1 MIKRQTLFRILN
13 YVFIGLAVLSC
24 GKSGPEEG
32 VSRLKEIRNRGQ
44 LIAVTDYNSTNYF
57 IYRGKPMGYQY
68 DLLKKLANE
77 IGVELR
83 IKVNK
88 DLDESFNL
96 LNKGEC
102 DIMAFNLT
110 ITEERKNKIDFTIP
124 HTQARQV
131 LVQRKPEGWSKMS
144 QGQMDR
150 KLIRNQLELKGK
162 VIWVRSNSSYAQRL
176 KNLSEEIG
184 GGIKI
189 VEKDKY
195 IEEQLIALVSK
206 GEIDFTVC
214 DENLAKVN
222 STYYPN
228 IDVKTAIS
236 FPQNLAWGVKKGADS
251 LRLFVNEWLQD
262 YKKTL
267 DYALIYNKYY
277 KNRRSAIIRKSEYYT
292 ISSGKISPYDPIIK
306 KYSKKVEWD
315 WRLIASLIFQESRFN
330 PKAQSWAGAKGLM
343 QLMPSVAER
352 FNVPDRTDP
361 QQNIRGGIELLDWL
375 DQRLKKKGIKDE
387 EARLK
392 FILASYNVGM
402 GHILDAR
409 RLAKKYGKDPDKW
422 ENNVDEFIL
431 KKSNPKYYKD
441 EVVYYGYRRGTETYN
456 YVRQIL
462 DRYEHYKNLIESG

>member
-1 MIKRQTLFRILN
+1 M
-13 YVFIGLAVLSC
+13 
-24 GKSGPEEG
+24 
-32 VSRLKEIRNRGQ
+32 
-44 LIAVTDYNSTNYF
+44 
-57 IYRGKPMGYQY
+57 
-68 DLLKKLANE
+68 
-77 IGVELR
+77 
-83 IKVNK
+83 
-88 DLDESFNL
+88 
-96 LNKGEC
+96 
-102 DIMAFNLT
+102 
-110 ITEERKNKIDFTIP
+110 
-124 HTQARQV
+124 
-131 LVQRKPEGWSKMS
+131 
-144 QGQMDR
+144 
-150 KLIRNQLELKGK
+150 
-162 VIWVRSNSSYAQRL
+162 
-176 KNLSEEIG
+176 
-184 GGIKI
+184 
-189 VEKDKY
+189 
-195 IEEQLIALVSK
+195 
-206 GEIDFTVC
+206 
-214 DENLAKVN
+214 
-222 STYYPN
+222 
-228 IDVKTAIS
+228 
-236 FPQNLAWGVKKGADS
+236 
-251 LRLFVNEWLQD
+251 FVNEWLQD

-441 EVVYYGYRRGTETYN
+441 EVVYYGYCRGTETYN

>member
-1 MIKRQTLFRILN
+1 
-13 YVFIGLAVLSC
+13 
-24 GKSGPEEG
+24 
-32 VSRLKEIRNRGQ
+32 
-44 LIAVTDYNSTNYF
+44 
-57 IYRGKPMGYQY
+57 MGYQY
-68 DLLKKLANE
+68 DLLNRLADE
-77 IGVELR
+77 MGVELK

-96 LNKGEC
+96 LNRGEC

-131 LVQRKPEGWSKMS
+131 LVQRKPEGWRKMS
-144 QGQMDR
+144 QRQMNR
-150 KLIRNQLELKGK
+150 ELIRNQLELNGK

-195 IEEQLIALVSK
+195 IEEQLISLVSK

-236 FPQNLAWGVKKGADS
+236 FPQNLAWGVTKGADS
-251 LRLFVNEWLQD
+251 LRLFINEWLRD

-277 KNRRSAIIRKSEYYT
+277 KNRRSAIIQKSEYYT
-292 ISSGKISPYDPIIK
+292 INSGKISSYDPIIK
-306 KYSKKVEWD
+306 KYSNKIDWD
-315 WRLIASLIFQESRFN
+315 WRLLASLIYQESRFN
-330 PKAQSWAGAKGLM
+330 PMAQSWAGAKGLM
-343 QLMPSVAER
+343 QLMPSVAGR

-361 QQNIRGGIELLDWL
+361 QENIRGGVEFLDWL
-375 DQRLKKKGIKDE
+375 DQRLKKRGIKDE

-409 RLAKKYGKDPDKW
+409 RLAKKYDKNPDKW
-422 ENNVDEFIL
+422 DNNVDEFIL
-431 KKSNPKYYKD
+431 KKSNPEYYKD
-441 EVVYYGYRRGTETYN
+441 DVVYYGYCRGTETYN
-456 YVRQIL
+456 YVKQIL
-462 DRYEHYKNLIESG
+462 DRYEHYKNLIESS